1 MYVDSPRL
9 AICIILR
16 NGVKV
21 IDPSADMYAEG
32 EREGRAQK
40 YK

>member
-1 MYVDSPRL
+1 MFVGNPCL

-21 IDPSADMYAEG
+21 IDPSGDMYAEG
-32 EREGRAQK
+32 EGEGRAQK